1 MTQAN
6 PPFPNFNGITYNPA
20 FFNSSSSSSG
30 GGLTA
35 AQANK
40 LYLQKLV
47 PDTANVLETFT
58 AGILTSQ
65 LNTNNIDSSTQGSNL
80 FIGALN
86 AGIMSVGSG
95 TSETDFN
102 GFCVFKSDVN
112 VFGNL
117 ALSNALNTQ
126 IIDTQTSLQYMNI
139 APSQCLA
146 LNIGH
151 GSMITTFNSP
161 VVFNSTTSL
170 GSINTQS
177 IDNLIN
183 NSTLSIGGN
192 SYITS
197 IGKSGNNTNLIGNV
211 VVSGGVM
218 NTSGISDNVGITSI
232 SISSTYLNNNLPSG
246 VLNIGNATAG
256 GVILGANGLNVTI
269 IGNPS
274 VINAMNT
281 NGITDTGGITT
292 TSITAP
298 SKAALNVGSTTGTI
312 NIGSGASTTNI
323 NLNANTL
330 AITATSSSFTGGTV
344 KAATFDALASNQ
356 QLSIGLSN
364 AGIILGNATPNT
376 NTLSIGAST
385 TVTGTFAASGGIT
398 ANTIDAIGT
407 TVSIGSVSGLVNLSK
422 TGITTSILG
431 ALTVAQAMVVSGIA
445 TLNAAITLGY
455 ATIPTFANTQLGYT
469 YSGTTFPTSL
479 TSSAS
484 TQPLSTITIVK
495 TGVYLFTFNVNGSI
509 VIGSGSTLY
518 CQITGT
524 NASST
529 VTNYSMSVTGNVN
542 AGPSNFSN
550 SQVVRCS
557 ASAYT
562 LQFLCNGYTVNNI
575 TGYYTATRIA

>member
-20 FFNSSSSSSG
+20 FFNTSSSSSG
-30 GGLTA
+30 GGLTEA
-35 AQANK
+35 RANI

-112 VFGNL
+112 VTGNL
-117 ALSNALNTQ
+117 ALSNALTTQ
-126 IIDTQTSLQYMNI
+126 LIDTQTSLQYMNI
-139 APSQCLA
+139 APSHCSA

-151 GSMITTFNSP
+151 DSMITTFNSP
-161 VVFNSTTSL
+161 VVFNSTTNL

-183 NSTLSIGGN
+183 NSTLSVGGN
-192 SYITS
+192 SYAIS
-197 IGKSGNNTNLIGNV
+197 IGKSGNNTNLIGKVN
-211 VVSGGVM
+211 VSGGVM
-218 NTSGISDNVGITSI
+218 GTSGILDNVGITTT
-232 SISSTYLNNNLPSG
+232 SISSTYINNSVISG

-256 GVILGANGLNVTI
+256 GVIIGANGLYVTI
-269 IGNPS
+269 NGNAS

-298 SKAALNVGSTTGTI
+298 VKAALNVGSTTGTI
-312 NIGSGASTTNI
+312 NIGAAPTTYI
-323 NLNANTL
+323 SLNATTL
-330 AITATSSSFTGGTV
+330 GVTATSTLFTGGTV
-344 KAATFDALASNQ
+344 KAATFDALATNQ

-398 ANTIDAIGT
+398 TNTIDAIGT
-407 TVSIGSVSGLVNLSK
+407 TVSIGGVSGLVNLSK
-422 TGITTSILG
+422 LGITTSVLG
-431 ALTVAQAMVVSGIA
+431 ALSVAQAMVVSGVT
-445 TLNAAITLGY
+445 TLNAAIALGY
-455 ATIPTFANTQLGYT
+455 AAIPTFANTQLGYT
-469 YSGTTFPTSL
+469 YSGTTFPTTL
-479 TSSAS
+479 SSSTS
-484 TQPLSTITIVK
+484 TQTLSTITIAKV
-495 TGVYLFTFNVNGSI
+495 GVYLFTFTVNLLP
-509 VIGSGSTLY
+509 IGTGIALGCQLIGANASTANY
-518 CQITGT
+518 NYAGNYGTGVSTSNITG
-524 NASST
+524 
-529 VTNYSMSVTGNVN
+529 
-542 AGPSNFSN
+542 
-550 SQVVRCS
+550 SQVVRCT

-562 LQFLCNGYTVNNI
+562 IQILCNGYSLSLVG
-575 TGYYTATRIA
+575 GYFTATRIA

>member
-20 FFNSSSSSSG
+20 FFNTSSSSSG

-86 AGIMSVGSG
+86 AGIISVGSG
-95 TSETDFN
+95 ATETDFN

-112 VFGNL
+112 VNGIL

-139 APSQCLA
+139 APSHCSA

-151 GSMITTFNSP
+151 DSMITTFNSP
-161 VVFNSTTSL
+161 VVFNSTTNL
-170 GSINTQS
+170 GSINAQS
-177 IDNLIN
+177 IDNLIT
-183 NSTLSIGGN
+183 NSTLSVGGN
-192 SYITS
+192 SYAVS
-197 IGKSGNNTNLIGNV
+197 IGKSGNNTNLIGKVN
-211 VVSGGVM
+211 VSGGVM
-218 NTSGISDNVGITSI
+218 GTSGILDNVGITTT
-232 SISSTYLNNNLPSG
+232 SISSTYINNSVVSG

-256 GVILGANGLNVTI
+256 GVILGQNGFNVTI
-269 IGNPS
+269 NGNAS

-298 SKAALNVGSTTGTI
+298 VKAALNVGSTTGTI
-312 NIGSGASTTNI
+312 NIGSGASTTNL

-376 NTLSIGAST
+376 NTLSIGAAT

-398 ANTIDAIGT
+398 TNTIDAIGT
-407 TVSIGSVSGLVNLSK
+407 TVSIGTVSGLVSLSK
-422 TGITTSILG
+422 SGITTSILG
-431 ALTVAQAMVVSGIA
+431 SLTVAQAIIVSGLA
-445 TLNAAITLGY
+445 TLNSAITLGY
-455 ATIPTFANTQLGYT
+455 TTIPTFLNTQLGYT
-469 YSGTTFPTSL
+469 YSGTAFPASLASSTVLQTF
-479 TSSAS
+479 
-484 TQPLSTITIVK
+484 STITIAK
-495 TGVYLFTFNVNGSI
+495 TGVYLFNFNVNGTI
-509 VIGSGSTLY
+509 VPGVQNILN
-518 CQITGT
+518 CQITGV
-524 NASST
+524 NASTT
-529 VTNYSMSVTGNVN
+529 VTNYSGNYGN
-542 AGPSNFSN
+542 GTTPSNFSG
-550 SQVVRCS
+550 SQVVRCT
-557 ASAYT
+557 ASAYA
-562 LQFLCNGYTVNNI
+562 LQFLCNGYTLNTI
-575 TGYYTATRIA
+575 TGYYSATRIA

>member
-20 FFNSSSSSSG
+20 FFNTSTSSSSG
-30 GGLTA
+30 GGLTEA
-35 AQANK
+35 RANI

-95 TSETDFN
+95 ASETDFN

-112 VFGNL
+112 VNGIL

-126 IIDTQTSLQYMNI
+126 IIDTQTTLQYMNI

-161 VVFNSTTSL
+161 VVFNSTTNL
-170 GSINTQS
+170 GSINAQS

-183 NSTLSIGGN
+183 NSTLLVGGN
-192 SYITS
+192 SYAIS
-197 IGKSGNNTNLIGNV
+197 IGKSGNNTNLIGKVN
-211 VVSGGVM
+211 VSGGVM
-218 NTSGISDNVGITSI
+218 GTSGILDNVGITTT
-232 SISSTYLNNNLPSG
+232 SISSTYINNSVVSG

-256 GVILGANGLNVTI
+256 GVILGQNGFNVTI
-269 IGNPS
+269 NGNAS

-298 SKAALNVGSTTGTI
+298 VKAALNVGSTTGTI
-312 NIGSGASTTNI
+312 NIGSGASTTNL

-376 NTLSIGAST
+376 NTLSIGAAT

-398 ANTIDAIGT
+398 TNTIDAIGT
-407 TVSIGSVSGLVNLSK
+407 TVSIGTVSGLVSLSK
-422 TGITTSILG
+422 SGITTSILG
-431 ALTVAQAMVVSGIA
+431 SLTVAQAIIVSGLA
-445 TLNAAITLGY
+445 TLNSAITLGY
-455 ATIPTFANTQLGYT
+455 TTIPTFLNTQLGYT
-469 YSGTTFPTSL
+469 YSGTAFPASLASSTVLQTF
-479 TSSAS
+479 
-484 TQPLSTITIVK
+484 STITIAK
-495 TGVYLFTFNVNGSI
+495 TGVYLFNFNVNGTI
-509 VIGSGSTLY
+509 VPGVQNILN
-518 CQITGT
+518 CQITGV
-524 NASST
+524 NASTT
-529 VTNYSMSVTGNVN
+529 VTNYSGNYGN
-542 AGPSNFSN
+542 GTTPSNFSG
-550 SQVVRCS
+550 SQVVRCT
-557 ASAYT
+557 ASAYA
-562 LQFLCNGYTVNNI
+562 LQFLCNGYTLNTI
-575 TGYYTATRIA
+575 TGYYSATRIA

>member
-20 FFNSSSSSSG
+20 FFNTSTSSSSG
-30 GGLTA
+30 GGLTEA
-35 AQANK
+35 RANI

-80 FIGALN
+80 LIGALN
-86 AGIMSVGSG
+86 ASIISIGSSA
-95 TSETDFN
+95 TETDLN
-102 GFCVFKSDVN
+102 GFCQFNSDVN
-112 VFGNL
+112 VTGIL

-126 IIDTQTSLQYMNI
+126 TIDTQTSLQYMNI
-139 APSQCLA
+139 APTHCSA

-161 VVFNSTTSL
+161 VVFNSTTNL
-170 GSINTQS
+170 GSINAQS

-183 NSTLSIGGN
+183 NSTLSVGGN
-192 SYITS
+192 SYAIS
-197 IGKSGNNTNLIGNV
+197 IGKSGNNTNLIGKVN
-211 VVSGGVM
+211 VSGGVM
-218 NTSGISDNVGITSI
+218 GTSGISDNVGITTT
-232 SISSTYLNNNLPSG
+232 SISSTYINNSVVSG

-256 GVILGANGLNVTI
+256 GVILGQNGFNVTI
-269 IGNPS
+269 NGNAS

-298 SKAALNVGSTTGTI
+298 VKAALNVGSTTGTI
-312 NIGSGASTTNI
+312 NIGSGASTTNL

-376 NTLSIGAST
+376 NTLSIGAAT

-407 TVSIGSVSGLVNLSK
+407 TVSIGSVSGLVSLSK

-431 ALTVAQAMVVSGIA
+431 ALTVAQALVVSGLT

-455 ATIPTFANTQLGYT
+455 ATIPTFLNTQLGYT
-469 YSGTTFPTSL
+469 YSGTAFPTSL
-479 TSSAS
+479 ASSTSNQ
-484 TQPLSTITIVK
+484 TLSTITIVK
-495 TGVYLFTFNVNGSI
+495 TGVYLFDFNVNALPTGA
-509 VIGSGSTLY
+509 GSGLSLY
-518 CQITGT
+518 CQLIGT
-524 NASST
+524 NAST
-529 VTNYSMSVTGNVN
+529 AVTNYSANYGTVFS
-542 AGPSNFSN
+542 PSNFSG
-550 SQVVRCS
+550 SQVVRCT

-562 LQFLCNGYTVNNI
+562 LQFLCSGFTLSLINGF
-575 TGYYTATRIA
+575 YTATRIA

>member
-20 FFNSSSSSSG
+20 FFNTSSSSSG
-30 GGLTA
+30 GGLTEA
-35 AQANK
+35 RANI

-80 FIGALN
+80 LIGALN
-86 AGIMSVGSG
+86 ASIISIGSSA
-95 TSETDFN
+95 TETDLN
-102 GFCVFKSDVN
+102 GFCQFNSDVN
-112 VFGNL
+112 VTGIL

-126 IIDTQTSLQYMNI
+126 TIDTQTTLQYMNI
-139 APSQCLA
+139 APTHCSA

-151 GSMITTFNSP
+151 DSMITTFNSP
-161 VVFNSTTSL
+161 VVFNSPTSL

-177 IDNLIN
+177 IDNLLA
-183 NSTLSIGGN
+183 NSTLSVGGN
-192 SYITS
+192 SYTTS
-197 IGKSGNNTNLIGNV
+197 IGKSGNNTFLIGNV
-211 VVSGGVM
+211 AVSGII
-218 NTSGISDNVGITSI
+218 NTSGISDNVGITTT
-232 SISSTYLNNNLPSG
+232 SISSPYLNNNLPSG
-246 VLNIGNATAG
+246 VLTIGNTTAG
-256 GVILGANGLNVTI
+256 GVILGQNGYNVTI
-269 IGNPS
+269 NGNPS
-274 VINAMNT
+274 VTNAMIT
-281 NGITDTGGITT
+281 NGITDTVGITT

-298 SKAALNVGSTTGTI
+298 SKASLNVGSTTGTI
-312 NIGSGASTTNI
+312 NIGSGASTTNL

-376 NTLSIGAST
+376 NTLSIGAAT

-407 TVSIGSVSGLVNLSK
+407 TVSIGSVSGLVSLSK

-431 ALTVAQAMVVSGIA
+431 ALTVAQALVVSGLT

-455 ATIPTFANTQLGYT
+455 ATIPTFLNTQLGYT
-469 YSGTTFPTSL
+469 YSGTAFPTSL
-479 TSSAS
+479 ASSTSNQ
-484 TQPLSTITIVK
+484 TLSTITIVK
-495 TGVYLFTFNVNGSI
+495 TGVYLFDFNVNALPTGA
-509 VIGSGSTLY
+509 GSGLSLY
-518 CQITGT
+518 CQLIGT
-524 NASST
+524 NAST
-529 VTNYSMSVTGNVN
+529 AVTNYSANYGTVFS
-542 AGPSNFSN
+542 PSNFSG

-562 LQFLCNGYTVNNI
+562 LQFLCSGFTLSLINGF
-575 TGYYTATRIA
+575 YTATRIA